1 MEILAI
7 LIILGAL
14 SLGAFVF
21 GLSMAVVY
29 HLAAG
34 LVIGAVARFVLP
46 GRENIGILGT
56 ALVGIAGGALGGFL
70 GKTLGVGGLL
80 ELVLSVGVAAG
91 LLSVLGFR
99 QKTA

>member
-1 MEILAI
+1 MEILAV
-7 LIILGAL
+7 LIIVGAL

-29 HLAAG
+29 HLVAG
-34 LVIGAVARFVLP
+34 LVIGALARFFLP
-46 GRENIGILGT
+46 GRENIGIVGT
-56 ALVGIAGGALGGFL
+56 ALVGVAGGALGGFA

-80 ELVLSVGVAAG
+80 ELGLSVAVAAG
-91 LLSVLGFR
+91 LLSALGFR